1 MSENKIQVWNYES
14 SEIRTVQINGEP
26 WFVLADVCKVLELS
40 SPHKVAERLDGDEKG
55 RNQIPTLGGVQEMA
69 VVNESGLYTVIL
81 RSDKPQAK
89 PFRKWVTSEVLPS
102 IRKHGSPVKGR
113 EEILPKST
121 KTIDIPVNDDT
132 TYMFE
137 GYQVRTAVDD
147 NGNPLFC
154 GIDVAKVLGYSCP
167 ADTIT
172 RHCKGSMIQRPLK
185 TAGGV
190 QQVRFITEGDLY
202 RLIVSSKLPSAQ
214 RFERWVFDEVLPSI
228 RKHGAYMTPETIK
241 KVMLT
246 PDFIISLAGELK
258 NEQEKNKKLTLELE
272 SKDEEISTLKP
283 KATYCDLVLSCTN
296 AVPISLIA
304 KDYGMSARK
313 LNSIL
318 NDMKIQYKCGGQ
330 WILNQNYAGKG
341 YTKSATHTYNTIYG
355 TAANIRTNWTQKG
368 RLLIYEKLKE
378 QGTLPL
384 MEQ

>member
-1 MSENKIQVWNYES
+1 MNDLRTWNFEDH
-14 SEIRTVQINGEP
+14 EVRTVEIDGEP
-26 WFVLADVCKVLELS
+26 WFVLSDVCKVLELS
-40 SPHKVAERLDGDEKG
+40 SPHKVADRLDWDE
-55 RNQIPTLGGVQEMA
+55 RNQIPVIDSLGRHQNTT

-89 PFRKWVTSEVLPS
+89 PFRKWVTS
-102 IRKHGSPVKGR
+102 
-113 EEILPKST
+113 
-121 KTIDIPVNDDT
+121 
-132 TYMFE
+132 
-137 GYQVRTAVDD
+137 
-147 NGNPLFC
+147 
-154 GIDVAKVLGYSCP
+154 
-167 ADTIT
+167 
-172 RHCKGSMIQRPLK
+172 
-185 TAGGV
+185 
-190 QQVRFITEGDLY
+190 
-202 RLIVSSKLPSAQ
+202 
-214 RFERWVFDEVLPSI
+214 EVLPSI

-378 QGTLPL
+378 QGILPL

>member
-26 WFVLADVCKVLELS
+26 WFVLSDVCKVLELS

-102 IRKHGSPVKGR
+102 IRKHG
-113 EEILPKST
+113 
-121 KTIDIPVNDDT
+121 
-132 TYMFE
+132 
-137 GYQVRTAVDD
+137 
-147 NGNPLFC
+147 
-154 GIDVAKVLGYSCP
+154 
-167 ADTIT
+167 
-172 RHCKGSMIQRPLK
+172 
-185 TAGGV
+185 
-190 QQVRFITEGDLY
+190 
-202 RLIVSSKLPSAQ
+202 
-214 RFERWVFDEVLPSI
+214 
-228 RKHGAYMTPETIK
+228 AYMTPETIK

-258 NEQEKNKKLTLELE
+258 NEQERNKKLTLELE

-378 QGTLPL
+378 QGILPL

>member
-1 MSENKIQVWNYES
+1 MKDIEKFKNDLFG
-14 SEIRTVQINGEP
+14 EIRILEQDDG
-26 WFVLADVCKVLELS
+26 KV
-40 SPHKVAERLDGDEKG
+40 
-55 RNQIPTLGGVQEMA
+55 
-69 VVNESGLYTVIL
+69 
-81 RSDKPQAK
+81 
-89 PFRKWVTSEVLPS
+89 
-102 IRKHGSPVKGR
+102 
-113 EEILPKST
+113 
-121 KTIDIPVNDDT
+121 
-132 TYMFE
+132 
-137 GYQVRTAVDD
+137 
-147 NGNPLFC
+147 LFC
-154 GIDVAKVLGYSCP
+154 GKDVADALGYAIPSK
-167 ADTIT
+167 AINT
-172 RHCKGSMIQRPLK
+172 HCKGVSKLEAPTK
-185 TAGGV
+185 SGV
-190 QQVRFITEGDLY
+190 QNMLFVTEGDLY
-202 RLIVSSKLPSAQ
+202 RLIAHSRRPDAEK
-214 RFERWVFDEVLPSI
+214 FERWVFDEVLPSI

-378 QGTLPL
+378 QGILPL

>member
-1 MSENKIQVWNYES
+1 MFQS
-14 SEIRTVQINGEP
+14 SEFGELGILLIDGKEYFPATQCAKIIGHQNPERAVRKYCKEVTKMVTPTDGGSQEINY
-26 WFVLADVCKVLELS
+26 
-40 SPHKVAERLDGDEKG
+40 
-55 RNQIPTLGGVQEMA
+55 IP
-69 VVNESGLYTVIL
+69 
-81 RSDKPQAK
+81 
-89 PFRKWVTSEVLPS
+89 
-102 IRKHGSPVKGR
+102 
-113 EEILPKST
+113 
-121 KTIDIPVNDDT
+121 
-132 TYMFE
+132 
-137 GYQVRTAVDD
+137 
-147 NGNPLFC
+147 
-154 GIDVAKVLGYSCP
+154 
-167 ADTIT
+167 
-172 RHCKGSMIQRPLK
+172 
-185 TAGGV
+185 
-190 QQVRFITEGDLY
+190 EGDLY
-202 RLIVSSKLPSAQ
+202 RLIVRSKLPAAEK
-214 RFERWVFDEVLPSI
+214 FESWVFDEVLPSI

-378 QGTLPL
+378 QGILPL

>member
-1 MSENKIQVWNYES
+1 MSIAKGLLNWKPPLRTMAIFVCCMATVKHGIIIIKQRNEVIVMSENKIQVWDYES
-14 SEIRTVQINGEP
+14 SEVRTVQVNGEP
-26 WFVLADVCKVLELS
+26 WFVGKDVAAVLGYSNPRDAINKRVDDED
-40 SPHKVAERLDGDEKG
+40 KGVAKCD
-55 RNQIPTLGGVQEMA
+55 TLGGVQDLTII
-69 VVNESGLYTVIL
+69 NESGLYSL
-81 RSDKPQAK
+81 
-89 PFRKWVTSEVLPS
+89 VL
-102 IRKHGSPVKGR
+102 
-113 EEILPKST
+113 
-121 KTIDIPVNDDT
+121 
-132 TYMFE
+132 
-137 GYQVRTAVDD
+137 
-147 NGNPLFC
+147 
-154 GIDVAKVLGYSCP
+154 
-167 ADTIT
+167 
-172 RHCKGSMIQRPLK
+172 
-185 TAGGV
+185 
-190 QQVRFITEGDLY
+190 
-202 RLIVSSKLPSAQ
+202 SSKLPNAKK
-214 RFERWVFDEVLPSI
+214 FKRWVTNEVLPSI

-368 RLLIYEKLKE
+368 RLLIYHFQQEDPHLFRW
-378 QGTLPL
+378 GMNCVPL
-384 MEQ
+384 

>member
-1 MSENKIQVWNYES
+1 MSENKIQVWKYES
-14 SEIRTVQINGEP
+14 SEVRTVQVNGEP
-26 WFVLADVCKVLELS
+26 WFVLKDVCKILEIINHKSLLNRLS
-40 SPHKVAERLDGDEKG
+40 EDEVGRFDLPHPQSPDKS
-55 RNQIPTLGGVQEMA
+55 IEMLCI
-69 VVNESGLYTVIL
+69 NESGLYTVIL

-89 PFRKWVTSEVLPS
+89 PFRKWVTS
-102 IRKHGSPVKGR
+102 
-113 EEILPKST
+113 
-121 KTIDIPVNDDT
+121 
-132 TYMFE
+132 
-137 GYQVRTAVDD
+137 
-147 NGNPLFC
+147 
-154 GIDVAKVLGYSCP
+154 
-167 ADTIT
+167 
-172 RHCKGSMIQRPLK
+172 
-185 TAGGV
+185 
-190 QQVRFITEGDLY
+190 
-202 RLIVSSKLPSAQ
+202 
-214 RFERWVFDEVLPSI
+214 EVLPSI

-378 QGTLPL
+378 QGILPL

>member
-1 MSENKIQVWNYES
+1 MSENKIQVWDYES
-14 SEIRTVQINGEP
+14 SEVRTVQVNGEP
-26 WFVLADVCKVLELS
+26 WFVGKDVAAVLGYSNPRDAINKRVDDED
-40 SPHKVAERLDGDEKG
+40 KGVAKCD
-55 RNQIPTLGGVQEMA
+55 TLGGVQDLTII
-69 VVNESGLYTVIL
+69 NESGLYSL
-81 RSDKPQAK
+81 
-89 PFRKWVTSEVLPS
+89 VL
-102 IRKHGSPVKGR
+102 
-113 EEILPKST
+113 
-121 KTIDIPVNDDT
+121 
-132 TYMFE
+132 
-137 GYQVRTAVDD
+137 
-147 NGNPLFC
+147 
-154 GIDVAKVLGYSCP
+154 
-167 ADTIT
+167 
-172 RHCKGSMIQRPLK
+172 
-185 TAGGV
+185 
-190 QQVRFITEGDLY
+190 
-202 RLIVSSKLPSAQ
+202 SSKLPNAKK
-214 RFERWVFDEVLPSI
+214 FKRWVTNEVLPSI

-330 WILNQNYAGKG
+330 WILNQNYAGNG

-378 QGTLPL
+378 QGILPL

>member
-1 MSENKIQVWNYES
+1 MSESKIQVWNYES

-26 WFVLADVCKVLELS
+26 WFVLSDVCKVLELS

-102 IRKHGSPVKGR
+102 IRKHG
-113 EEILPKST
+113 
-121 KTIDIPVNDDT
+121 
-132 TYMFE
+132 
-137 GYQVRTAVDD
+137 
-147 NGNPLFC
+147 
-154 GIDVAKVLGYSCP
+154 
-167 ADTIT
+167 
-172 RHCKGSMIQRPLK
+172 
-185 TAGGV
+185 
-190 QQVRFITEGDLY
+190 
-202 RLIVSSKLPSAQ
+202 
-214 RFERWVFDEVLPSI
+214 
-228 RKHGAYMTPETIK
+228 AYMTPETIK

-272 SKDEEISTLKP
+272 NKDEEISTLKP

-378 QGTLPL
+378 QGILPL